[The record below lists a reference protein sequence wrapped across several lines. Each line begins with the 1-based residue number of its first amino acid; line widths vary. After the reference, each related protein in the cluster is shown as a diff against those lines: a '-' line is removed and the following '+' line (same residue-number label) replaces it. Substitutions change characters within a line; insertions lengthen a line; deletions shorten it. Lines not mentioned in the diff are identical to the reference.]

1 MHWVAGLEVKGSCD
15 ATPQSKMLPHI
26 SAEALIHFTLPFRF
40 WRPSSSVVFNYQ
52 IKATPESSS
61 DLIGMSQKVH
71 KCYYVGGLLWS
82 EEYREKCLS
91 YTLIP
96 VRHVEPSLLLCR
108 WLSPQLCRKSY
119 LVLPANVGAAMS
131 TQPSLR
137 NLLVWKYH
145 MCSHCLC

>member
-1 MHWVAGLEVKGSCD
+1 MHRVAGLKVKGACD
-15 ATPQSKMLPHI
+15 VTQQSKVLPRF
-26 SAEALIHFTLPFRF
+26 SAEALIHFTLPFQF
-40 WRPSSSVVFNYQ
+40 WPPLQLFLTIRILKRLLKVARILSGCLRRYLSV
-52 IKATPESSS
+52 ITLEA
-61 DLIGMSQKVH
+61 
-71 KCYYVGGLLWS
+71 CYGQRSIVS
-82 EEYREKCLS
+82 NAS
-91 YTLIP
+91 P

-119 LVLPANVGAAMS
+119 LVLPANAGAAMS